1 MARRRHGIAIINI
14 PDFFLL
20 TTLSPLGAH
29 QIPWAGEQVIC
40 VVFTHSFRGN
50 PLILLLHSGTEK
62 AVTMASSSKPP
73 SFLLYTCIAH
83 RTTILAEHSSP
94 GTSSTSASSLASI
107 ILPKITHEKSQ
118 KLTYTHERLFV
129 HYIADSPTGASD
141 DSSFR
146 QEPNSYAPLSYIV
159 VATAEQ
165 GRRIPFAF
173 LLEMKRKFLSTYPPS
188 STDFAALPAYG
199 CAAFN
204 NELRS
209 LLQTYNTAP
218 PSDSLASARREIDSV
233 RDIMTENIERVLE
246 RGERIDLLVDK
257 TDRLGGS
264 AHDFRIRSRGLRRRM
279 WWKNIKL
286 MVLLGVVIVFLL
298 YLFIG
303 VGCGLPAWGKCVG
316 HSE

>member
-1 MARRRHGIAIINI
+1 
-14 PDFFLL
+14 
-20 TTLSPLGAH
+20 
-29 QIPWAGEQVIC
+29 
-40 VVFTHSFRGN
+40 
-50 PLILLLHSGTEK
+50 
-62 AVTMASSSKPP
+62 MASSSKPP

-118 KLTYTHERLFV
+118 KLTYTHDRLFV
-129 HYIADSPTGASD
+129 HYVADSPTGTADDASKN
-141 DSSFR
+141 
-146 QEPNSYAPLSYIV
+146 EPNSYAPLSYIV

-188 STDFAALPAYG
+188 STDFGALPAYG

-204 NELRS
+204 TELRS
-209 LLQTYNTAP
+209 LLQTFNTAP

-264 AHDFRIRSRGLRRRM
+264 AYDFRRPSFRISASLQARQ
-279 WWKNIKL
+279 NQP
-286 MVLLGVVIVFLL
+286 LLDDLHFLL
-298 YLFIG
+298 RQSFTSSTI
-303 VGCGLPAWGKCVG
+303 
-316 HSE
+316 EFRQRRD

>member
-1 MARRRHGIAIINI
+1 
-14 PDFFLL
+14 
-20 TTLSPLGAH
+20 
-29 QIPWAGEQVIC
+29 
-40 VVFTHSFRGN
+40 
-50 PLILLLHSGTEK
+50 
-62 AVTMASSSKPP
+62 MASSSKAP
-73 SFLLYTCIAH
+73 SYLLYSCIAH

-94 GTSSTSASSLASI
+94 GTSSTSASSIASI
-107 ILPKITHEKSQ
+107 ILPKITHDKPQ

-129 HYIADSPTGASD
+129 HYIADSPTGDSAD
-141 DSSFR
+141 DQTGRTETSSH
-146 QEPNSYAPLSYIV
+146 APLTYLV
-159 VATAEQ
+159 VASAEQ
-165 GRRIPFAF
+165 GRRVPFAY
-173 LLEMKRKFLSTYPPS
+173 LLEMKRKFLATYPPS
-188 STDFAALPAYG
+188 STDFSTLPAYG

-204 NELRS
+204 GELRS

-218 PSDSLASARREIDSV
+218 PADSLATARREIDSV

-286 MVLLGVVIVFLL
+286 MVLLGVVIIFLL

-303 VGCGLPAWGKCVG
+303 MGCGLPAWSSCVG
-316 HSE
+316 HKKSE

>member
-1 MARRRHGIAIINI
+1 MAA
-14 PDFFLL
+14 
-20 TTLSPLGAH
+20 
-29 QIPWAGEQVIC
+29 
-40 VVFTHSFRGN
+40 
-50 PLILLLHSGTEK
+50 
-62 AVTMASSSKPP
+62 ASSSKPS
-73 SFLLYTCIAH
+73 SFLLYSCIAH

-94 GTSSTSASSLASI
+94 GTSSSAASSLASI
-107 ILPKITHEKSQ
+107 ILPKISHDQPQ

-129 HYIADSPTGASD
+129 HYIADSPSSSSTNNNNN
-141 DSSFR
+141 DSSSST
-146 QEPNSYAPLSYIV
+146 EPNSYAPLSYIV

-173 LLEMKRKFLSTYPPS
+173 LLEIKRKFLAAYPPS
-188 STDFAALPAYG
+188 STDFATLPAYG

-204 NELRS
+204 PDLRA

-264 AHDFRIRSRGLRRRM
+264 AHDFRMRSRGLRRRM
-279 WWKNIKL
+279 WWKNVKL
-286 MVLLGVVIVFLL
+286 VVLLIVVIVFLV
-298 YLFIG
+298 YLFVG
-303 VGCGLPAWGKCVG
+303 MGCGLPAWGKCVG
-316 HSE
+316 

>member
-1 MARRRHGIAIINI
+1 
-14 PDFFLL
+14 
-20 TTLSPLGAH
+20 
-29 QIPWAGEQVIC
+29 
-40 VVFTHSFRGN
+40 
-50 PLILLLHSGTEK
+50 
-62 AVTMASSSKPP
+62 MASSSKPT

-83 RTTILAEHSSP
+83 RTTILAEHSAP

-129 HYIADSPTGASD
+129 HYIADSPTDTSENLQP
-141 DSSFR
+141 
-146 QEPNSYAPLSYIV
+146 QEPNSHAALSFIV

-173 LLEMKRKFLSTYPPS
+173 LMEMKRKFLSTYTAT
-188 STDFAALPAYG
+188 STDFSSLPPYG

-204 NELRS
+204 AELRS
-209 LLQTYNTAP
+209 LLQTYNSAP

-233 RDIMTENIERVLE
+233 RDIMSQNIENVLE

-264 AHDFRIRSRGLRRRM
+264 AHDFRMRSRGLRRRM
-279 WWKNIKL
+279 WWKNMKL
-286 MVLLGVVIVFLL
+286 MVLLGVVVIFLL
-298 YLFIG
+298 YLFVG
-303 VGCGLPAWGKCVG
+303 MGCGLPAWGKCVG

>member
-1 MARRRHGIAIINI
+1 
-14 PDFFLL
+14 
-20 TTLSPLGAH
+20 
-29 QIPWAGEQVIC
+29 
-40 VVFTHSFRGN
+40 
-50 PLILLLHSGTEK
+50 
-62 AVTMASSSKPP
+62 MASSSKSP
-73 SFLLYTCIAH
+73 SFLLYSCIAH

-94 GTSSTSASSLASI
+94 GTSSTAASSLASI
-107 ILPKITHEKSQ
+107 ILPKISHDKSQ

-129 HYIADSPTGASD
+129 HYIADSPTGGPAD
-141 DSSFR
+141 DQSSR
-146 QEPNSYAPLSYIV
+146 SELSSYAPLSFIV
-159 VATAEQ
+159 VASAEQ
-165 GRRIPFAF
+165 GRRIPFAY

-188 STDFAALPAYG
+188 STDFSTLPAYG

-204 NELRS
+204 TELRS

-218 PSDSLASARREIDSV
+218 PADSLATARREIDSV

-286 MVLLGVVIVFLL
+286 MVLLGVVVVFLL

-303 VGCGLPAWGKCVG
+303 MGCGLPAWSKCVG
-316 HSE
+316 HKTSE